1 MEKTMYAVQTE
12 TKSTG
17 NKPELFR
24 RQLRI
29 ILIGGHARNVRHLID
44 RGRTAGW
51 NIESHSGEVR
61 GRGTKELRA
70 QIGWADIVVITTR
83 VNSHGGIFLARGYAS
98 SALKRN
104 PICRYANIHSG
115 RGEYPL
121 NSLLVGKLELTSQKD
136 KVTYLCN

>member
-17 NKPELFR
+17 NIPESFG

-29 ILIGGHARNVRHLID
+29 ILIGGHTRNVRHLIE

-70 QIGWADIVVITTR
+70 QIGRADIVVITTR
-83 VNSHGGIFLARGYAS
+83 VNSHGGMFLAKDYARRLGRFITVIRRVKFAELEDAIVRFQTYS
-98 SALKRN
+98 RRN
-104 PICRYANIHSG
+104 ERN
-115 RGEYPL
+115 
-121 NSLLVGKLELTSQKD
+121 
-136 KVTYLCN
+136 